1 MAMAMAKSKQKSGFD
16 YTEKVINYHTSRKL
30 HDFDFGYSLVSHI
43 SQLNQRHNSLTNTYI
58 SMGNPL

>member
-16 YTEKVINYHTSRKL
+16 YTEEVINYHTSRKL

-43 SQLNQRHNSLTNTYI
+43 SQLNHAQFTHQHTYF
-58 SMGNPL
+58 